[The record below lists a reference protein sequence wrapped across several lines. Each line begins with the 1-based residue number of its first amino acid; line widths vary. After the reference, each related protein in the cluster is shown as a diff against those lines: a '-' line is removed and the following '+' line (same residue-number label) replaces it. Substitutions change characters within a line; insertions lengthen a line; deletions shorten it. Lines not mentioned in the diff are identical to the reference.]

1 MRVLVCVKRVPL
13 TGGKINLTEDE
24 RAIQTRHLGFTVS
37 PHEECGAEE
46 AIRLVEAQGGES
58 VTLTLGPAEA
68 EEQLRDLMAIGID
81 RGIHLV
87 TDGSEWDPQATAA
100 AIVAAI
106 QAEPEPFDL
115 ILFGTESADAGNYQ
129 VAIRVAYAL
138 GLPVVNGIKGITIDS
153 HQPTPNTGGVLRCE
167 REVSGGRDVY
177 EVTIPAVVTVMEGIN
192 LPRYPS
198 VPGRMRAKRKPL
210 AASEPARLDAKLK
223 MVRLVLPEASG
234 KRVEILGSG
243 AEAAP
248 KVVEMLQEIG
258 VV

>member
-24 RAIQTRHLGFTVS
+24 QAIQTRHLGFTVS

-46 AIRLVEAQGGES
+46 AIRLVEAHGGES
-58 VTLTLGPAEA
+58 VALTLGPAEA

-81 RGIHLV
+81 RGIHLI
-87 TDGSEWDPQATAA
+87 TDGSEWDPQGTAA
-100 AIVAAI
+100 AIVAAVR
-106 QAEPEPFDL
+106 AEPEPFDL

-138 GLPVVNGIKGITIDS
+138 GLPVVNGIKGIAIQD
-153 HQPTPNTGGVLRCE
+153 GDVLRCE

-177 EVTIPAVVTVMEGIN
+177 EVAMPAVVTVMEGIN

-198 VPGRMRAKRKPL
+198 VPGRMRAKRKPV
-210 AASEPARLDAKLK
+210 AASEPARPDAKLK
-223 MVRLVLPEASG
+223 LVRLVLPESSTKQVEVLGTGPEAAP
-234 KRVEILGSG
+234 RVVEIL
-243 AEAAP
+243 
-248 KVVEMLQEIG
+248 QQIG
-258 VV
+258 VL

>member
-13 TGGKINLTEDE
+13 TGGKINLTDDE

-46 AIRLVEAQGGES
+46 AIRLVEAHGGES
-58 VTLTLGPAEA
+58 VALTLGPTEA

-87 TDGSEWDPQATAA
+87 TDGAEWDPQATAA
-100 AIVAAI
+100 AIVEAI
-106 QAEPEPFDL
+106 RAEPEPFDL

-138 GLPVVNGIKGITIDS
+138 GLPVVNGVKGIAVDGAS
-153 HQPTPNTGGVLRCE
+153 VRCE
-167 REVSGGRDVY
+167 REVPGGRDIF
-177 EVTIPAVVTVMEGIN
+177 EVAMPAVVTVMEGIN

-198 VPGRMRAKRKPL
+198 VPGRMRAKRKPV
-210 AASEPARLDAKLK
+210 ASSEPARSEAKLK
-223 MVRLVLPEASG
+223 MIRLVLPEAST
-234 KRVEILGSG
+234 KQVEILGTG
-243 AEAAP
+243 PGAAP
-248 KVVEMLQEIG
+248 KVVEVLQEIG
-258 VV
+258 VL